1 MGVHGYSK
9 QNTSNP
15 GGTFRVQRRAVETE
29 GEKVAVAV
37 AVADSDHSSP
47 VLFILWNYFDLFWYM
62 LIWFLCWFVY
72 CLKRTTKCGL
82 EF

>member
-37 AVADSDHSSP
+37 ADSDHSSP
-47 VLFILWNYFDLFWYM
+47 VLFILWTILTYFD
-62 LIWFLCWFVY
+62 ICWFGFSVD
-72 CLKRTTKCGL
+72 LSIV
-82 EF
+82 

>member
-29 GEKVAVAV
+29 GEKVAASAASASASASSAAAV
-37 AVADSDHSSP
+37 PSSALAPEPP
-47 VLFILWNYFDLFWYM
+47 V
-62 LIWFLCWFVY
+62 V
-72 CLKRTTKCGL
+72 
-82 EF
+82 